1 MLSEEQARC
10 SDAMDAHELRK
21 LQLRGSAYIRLVTSP
36 YSTHDCDQSNSN
48 CNSKTKKEMRSF
60 SLSLAT
66 RRLECRTLPR
76 NARSAEERKKKGK
89 GEHCKTQRVFSPLIS
104 TKPVHLSFLF
114 FLVFMIR
121 VNEKQTNNQK
131 AQSHT
136 HTHTKKTTV
145 YKNR

>member
-36 YSTHDCDQSNSN
+36 YSTHDRNQSNSN
-48 CNSKTKKEMRSF
+48 CNSKTKKEMPLSL

-76 NARSAEERKKKGK
+76 NARSAEEREKKKGK
-89 GEHCKTQRVFSPLIS
+89 EEHCKTQRVFSPLIS
-104 TKPVHLSFLF
+104 TKSVHL
-114 FLVFMIR
+114 
-121 VNEKQTNNQK
+121 
-131 AQSHT
+131 
-136 HTHTKKTTV
+136 
-145 YKNR
+145 